1 MLPRIKLKVKQKTL
15 LKIERKKGKD
25 KEESSFGGG
34 GKKGGALVK
43 ALDGGGVS
51 AIVKSPPLKVE
62 EPKLETEGSKI
73 GFEKINIKIENIAK
87 ISGSIDDALKG
98 QYQEELERRKRRKAA
113 LARLR
118 RRRREKLLE
127 GGKKALDSASGVLS
141 GVGKAFNIMDFIKN
155 ILLGGL
161 LLFLIKNIKK
171 IIDALNFIKNNAYI
185 LFASLRAVL
194 QGIQTWWFKSITIFK
209 ICS

>member
-1 MLPRIKLKVKQKTL
+1 MAVPLLAGLAKGLLTQGAKKAATSALKNAAKDKIKSKAKDFIKNR
-15 LKIERKKGKD
+15 KKKGKD
-25 KEESSFGGG
+25 RTESYGGG

-43 ALDGGGVS
+43 ALEGGGVS
-51 AIVKSPPLKVE
+51 SIVKSTPLKVKD
-62 EPKLETEGSKI
+62 PTLETEGSKI

-98 QYQEELERRKRRKAA
+98 QYKEELERRKRRKAA

-141 GVGKAFNIMDFIKN
+141 GVGKAFNFMDFIKN

-161 LLFLIKNIKK
+161 LLF
-171 IIDALNFIKNNAYI
+171 F
-185 LFASLRAVL
+185 
-194 QGIQTWWFKSITIFK
+194 
-209 ICS
+209 